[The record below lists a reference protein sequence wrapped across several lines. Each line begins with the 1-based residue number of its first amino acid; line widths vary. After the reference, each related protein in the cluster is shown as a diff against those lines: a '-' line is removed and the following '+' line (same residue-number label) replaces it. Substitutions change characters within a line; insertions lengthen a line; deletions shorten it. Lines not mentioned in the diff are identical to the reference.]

1 MTPAIKLLQ
10 KQKIAHQVLEYE
22 HDPNASSFGLEAAQN
37 LICPLIKYL
46 RHYWRQMAKPTLWQ
60 FYLWIVD

>member
-22 HDPNASSFGLEAAQN
+22 HDPNASSFGLEAAQKLN
-37 LICPLIKYL
+37 LPADQVF
-46 RHYWRQMAKPTLWQ
+46 RHYWRQTAKPTLWQ